1 MLLETGEAERERERE
16 RERESRISASDDK
29 VFTI

>member
-16 RERESRISASDDK
+16 RERESRISGSDDK